1 MYKIIGGDGREYG
14 PVSAEQ
20 IRQWVRENRANA
32 ETRACLQGSNEWKP
46 LREFPEFA
54 DLWPAGTAAGSIPP
68 SPVPPGAG
76 PVAASKVSGPAIG
89 LLITAGLGGL
99 MNLITL
105 VSLAAGKRS
114 FMLPHAEIPPEVA
127 ELMEKFGSS
136 LSMISGLLGL
146 VLAALVAYGAWQM
159 LKIRSFGWALTAAI
173 LAVIPCTS
181 PCCLLGLPIGIWA
194 LIVLY
199 QPEVRAA
206 FGRQAGGA

>member
-20 IRQWVRENRANA
+20 IRQWVREHRANA
-32 ETRACLQGSNEWKP
+32 ETRACQEGANEWKP
-46 LREFPEFA
+46 LREFPEFS
-54 DLWPAGTAAGSIPP
+54 DLWPAGPAAGSIPP

-127 ELMEKFGSS
+127 EFMEKFGSS

-199 QPEVRAA
+199 RPEVQAA
-206 FGRQAGGA
+206 FGRQAGAA